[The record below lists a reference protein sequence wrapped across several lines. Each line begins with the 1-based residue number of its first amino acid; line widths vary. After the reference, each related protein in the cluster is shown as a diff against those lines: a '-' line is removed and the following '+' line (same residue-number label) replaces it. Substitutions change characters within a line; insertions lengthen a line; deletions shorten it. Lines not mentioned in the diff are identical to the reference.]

1 MRRIEVKGPPLSRQL
16 VRDLAESSEG
26 LCESGSSPFAIPTSK
41 GNLTEGKIDPPD
53 SLHRAGL
60 VSSSENRGEIVPALP
75 IVDDSIYHD
84 LTDSDSSYQADS
96 ERVRG
101 RSDSKNS
108 SNRTTGISFCSQEL
122 EFDLDPR

>member
-1 MRRIEVKGPPLSRQL
+1 MRRTEVKGPPLSRQL

-26 LCESGSSPFAIPTSK
+26 LRESGRSTFAIPTSK
-41 GNLTEGKIDPPD
+41 SNLTKGKIDPPD

-60 VSSSENRGEIVPALP
+60 VSSSENGGEVVPTLP
-75 IVDDSIYHD
+75 IIDDSIYHD
-84 LTDSDSSYQADS
+84 LTDSDSSHQSDS

-108 SNRTTGISFCSQEL
+108 SNRTTGIPFCSQEL